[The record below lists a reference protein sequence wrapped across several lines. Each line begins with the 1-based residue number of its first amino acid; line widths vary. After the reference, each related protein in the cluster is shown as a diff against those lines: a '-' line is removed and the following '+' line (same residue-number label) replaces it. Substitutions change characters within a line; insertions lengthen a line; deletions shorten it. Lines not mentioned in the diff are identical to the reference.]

1 VAYFGQ
7 YPALKRNGPVSG
19 KGLEP
24 NFSDAD
30 HGAAHHR
37 LPCCLSTTTGG
48 NDPVP
53 RQKGNAMTDL
63 NKEVCELTSDELKIE
78 ELDAV
83 TAGSKIGNFIA
94 ALRLEI
100 LVQYVKAHDSEMMV
114 RELF

>member
-1 VAYFGQ
+1 VMQITVRAITGCQMAFR
-7 YPALKRNGPVSG
+7 P
-19 KGLEP
+19 
-24 NFSDAD
+24 
-30 HGAAHHR
+30 R
-37 LPCCLSTTTGG
+37 LAGMIPSR
-48 NDPVP
+48 D
-53 RQKGNAMTDL
+53 KGNAMTDL